1 MHIFSTSQVV
11 RRLKLKALH
20 SFCNSH
26 VLNLITNHTLTQTGA
41 NKAGMESIDKDKQ
54 AQIIYEMS
62 KGSLFFKRQLEQDEK
77 VNQKVSIMKQK
88 LLSMTVTQKQSYMKI
103 SADKRMKIEKLRSFE
118 RICCVLDMDMFF
130 AAVEIRDQPH
140 LKDLPV
146 AVGGEFT
153 GILKYRIICMKY

>member
-1 MHIFSTSQVV
+1 
-11 RRLKLKALH
+11 
-20 SFCNSH
+20 
-26 VLNLITNHTLTQTGA
+26 
-41 NKAGMESIDKDKQ
+41 MESIDKDKQ

-103 SADKRMKIEKLRSFE
+103 SADRRLEIEKLRSFD

-146 AVGGEFT
+146 AVGGEFPV
-153 GILKYRIICMKY
+153 IEI

>member
-1 MHIFSTSQVV
+1 MYWTSP
-11 RRLKLKALH
+11 H
-20 SFCNSH
+20 
-26 VLNLITNHTLTQTGA
+26 HTLTQTGA

-88 LLSMTVTQKQSYMKI
+88 LLSMTVTQKQSCMKI
-103 SADKRMKIEKLRSFE
+103 SADRRLEIEKLRSFE

-146 AVGGEFT
+146 AVGGE
-153 GILKYRIICMKY
+153 LLSHWNKK

>member
-1 MHIFSTSQVV
+1 
-11 RRLKLKALH
+11 
-20 SFCNSH
+20 
-26 VLNLITNHTLTQTGA
+26 
-41 NKAGMESIDKDKQ
+41 MESIDKDKQ

-77 VNQKVSIMKQK
+77 VNQKVSAMKQK
-88 LLSMTVTQKQSYMKI
+88 LLSMTVTQKQSYIKI
-103 SADKRMKIEKLRSFE
+103 SADRRLEIEKLRSFE

-146 AVGGEFT
+146 AVGGESLRYCNI
-153 GILKYRIICMKY
+153 GILSYRIIEMSLDNFRQDKIR